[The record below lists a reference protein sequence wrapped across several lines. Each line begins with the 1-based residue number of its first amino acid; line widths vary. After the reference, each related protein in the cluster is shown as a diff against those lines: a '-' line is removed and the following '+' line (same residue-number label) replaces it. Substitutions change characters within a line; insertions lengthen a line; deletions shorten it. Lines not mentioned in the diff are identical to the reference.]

1 MKYNKIEIIEN
12 TKPAEAKRKFFIVSN
27 KHLNELHLYSV
38 YHGFLSFTID
48 HYNDTEKK
56 ENATPKKE
64 LEAFIRSILFI
75 NKNN

>member
-12 TKPAEAKRKFFIVSN
+12 TTPEEAKRKFFIVSDN
-27 KHLNELHLYSV
+27 HLNDLNIYST
-38 YHGFLSFTID
+38 YHGFLSFEID

-56 ENATPKKE
+56 ENATPQKE

-75 NKNN
+75 N